1 MGFGREFKSSGGNIV
16 FNALIVKIVDCNI
29 GIQVYNAELD
39 WKVIPPSTFWFTI
52 VFRCVEKV
60 L

>member
-1 MGFGREFKSSGGNIV
+1 LY

-29 GIQVYNAELD
+29 GIQVYNAETPVVLELG